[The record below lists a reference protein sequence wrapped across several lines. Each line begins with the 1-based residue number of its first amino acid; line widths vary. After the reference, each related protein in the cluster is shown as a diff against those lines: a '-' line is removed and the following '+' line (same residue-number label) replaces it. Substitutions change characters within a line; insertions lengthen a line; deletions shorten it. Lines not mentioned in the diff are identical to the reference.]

1 MTKFDWELFSNVGD
15 DLSQINDEAHIR
27 SAISRYYYA
36 VFGSARYYLAEYMYE
51 ESFLHVSQAHSKVC
65 TRLKSSHDDNESAL
79 GELLENLMEKRV
91 DADYLINKDDEVLN
105 EEYFIRELPMVQSLT
120 REALLHLSALKNNP
134 PRQL

>member
-1 MTKFDWELFSNVGD
+1 
-15 DLSQINDEAHIR
+15 
-27 SAISRYYYA
+27 
-36 VFGSARYYLAEYMYE
+36 MYE